1 MSSPPLCPLSGQR
14 GGSSGTDPPPT
25 SASPLLPNL
34 RADFL
39 LGSSSW
45 PSGSIPF
52 KDFAWISRLDLLQV
66 RFGTLGLEKDG
77 GATLTCNAAF
87 GVTDL
92 ESAEFEIYTDAIF
105 SIA

>member
-1 MSSPPLCPLSGQR
+1 MSSPSPVLSLDSE
-14 GGSSGTDPPPT
+14 GGAPELTPPP

-45 PSGSIPF
+45 PSGSILF

-66 RFGTLGLEKDG
+66 RFGTLGLDKDG
-77 GATLTCNAAF
+77 GAILTFNAAF